1 MFDAEINRALTAA
14 VDLLNTAGGRHSA
27 KPSTDDLTS
36 IEGLKTYISAQDS
49 ALKWPASGLDRAQV
63 DDVRDLRGTLS
74 EIWRAAPIT
83 TDEPVERINDLL
95 EGVGTRIVR
104 ADDAGSPAPEYRSEP
119 IPLSGRAA
127 EVITATVADALQ
139 HLVVRGETGR
149 MRICRGED
157 CDAAIID
164 LTRNR
169 SKLFCDFGNCANRA
183 HVRAYRARQAA
194 LREAGKRA
202 LAQDTTEQ
210 NGDAGPLAKPS
221 AAEKAAQLKEPT
233 SASAV
238 AAKEFR
244 DRMRDELM
252 ETREKKDKK
261 SKKKKGK
268 KKAGK

>member
-1 MFDAEINRALTAA
+1 MFDTEINRALTAA
-14 VDLLNTAGGRHSA
+14 VDLLNTAGGQHSA
-27 KPSTDDLTS
+27 KPSPDELTTV
-36 IEGLKTYISAQDS
+36 EGLKTYISTQDS
-49 ALKWPASGLDRAQV
+49 GLKWPVSGLDRAQV
-63 DDVRDLRGTLS
+63 DAVRDVRGALS

-83 TDEPVERINDLL
+83 TDEPVGRVNELL

-104 ADDAGSPAPEYRSEP
+104 SDPGSSGHRYRSEP
-119 IPLSGRAA
+119 IPVSGQASD
-127 EVITATVADALQ
+127 VITAAVGDALQ
-139 HLVVRGETGR
+139 HLVVRDETGR
-149 MRICRGED
+149 MRICQGED

-202 LAQDTTEQ
+202 LAREASAEK
-210 NGDAGPLAKPS
+210 GDAGPRAKPS
-221 AAEKAAQLKEPT
+221 AAEKAAQLNEPT
-233 SASAV
+233 SASTI

-252 ETREKKDKK
+252 ETREKKKDKK
-261 SKKKKGK
+261 SKKKGK
-268 KKAGK
+268 KKKNGT